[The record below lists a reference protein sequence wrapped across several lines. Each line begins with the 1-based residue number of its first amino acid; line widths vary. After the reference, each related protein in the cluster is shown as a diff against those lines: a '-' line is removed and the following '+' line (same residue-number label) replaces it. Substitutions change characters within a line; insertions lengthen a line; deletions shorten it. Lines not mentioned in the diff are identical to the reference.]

1 MTKVFSMF
9 SGIGGFEMGLLM
21 SKKEVQFV
29 GYSEIDKYAIEVF
42 EKQFKGTKNYGNAT
56 DIDET
61 KLPNFD
67 LLVGGFP
74 CQAFSVAGKLR
85 GFDDTR
91 GTLFFDV
98 ARILK
103 HKKPKHFILEN
114 VRGLLSH
121 DSGRTFQ
128 TILKVLSDIGYMV
141 QWEVCNSKNYGVP
154 QNRERVYIVGH
165 LRGSSRPQ
173 IFPIGESQKVSDKS
187 REEKRKG
194 SGKVSSTITSNYKR
208 GVHAMGE
215 SYIVEKANLKELT
228 KNMSM
233 GYRVYDSS
241 GVSTTLRALGG
252 GLGAKTGLYQ
262 VKACLTPDRKEKRQN
277 GRRFKDNE
285 EPMFTLTG
293 QDKHGVMINSQIRRL
308 TPTECERLQGFPDGW
323 TEGISDTQ
331 RYKCLGNAVTTN
343 VVCEI
348 AKRLLK

>member
-1 MTKVFSMF
+1 
-9 SGIGGFEMGLLM
+9 
-21 SKKEVQFV
+21 
-29 GYSEIDKYAIEVF
+29 
-42 EKQFKGTKNYGNAT
+42 
-56 DIDET
+56 
-61 KLPNFD
+61 
-67 LLVGGFP
+67 
-74 CQAFSVAGKLR
+74 
-85 GFDDTR
+85 
-91 GTLFFDV
+91 
-98 ARILK
+98 
-103 HKKPKHFILEN
+103 
-114 VRGLLSH
+114 
-121 DSGRTFQ
+121 
-128 TILKVLSDIGYMV
+128 MV
-141 QWEVCNSKNYGVP
+141 QWEVLNSKNYGVP

-165 LRGSSRPQ
+165 LRGSSRPE

-187 REEKRKG
+187 RKKERKIG
-194 SGKVSSTITSNYKR
+194 SELSSAITSNYKR
-208 GVHAMGE
+208 GVHAMSE

-323 TEGISDTQ
+323 TDGISDTQ